1 MKKVFILFLVGCLLF
16 CTMSFVATASS
27 AETTDIEYYDDG
39 SYSVITI
46 EPVSSAK
53 GTVSKTKNSKYYNSN
68 DVLQWKATLTASFTY
83 NGSTASC
90 TSASAS
96 YTIYKD
102 SWSNTLSTAS
112 KSGAT
117 ATGNFTFKHYVL
129 GICTKTVNK
138 TLTLT
143 CDKNGKVT

>member
-1 MKKVFILFLVGCLLF
+1 MKKAIISFLVVCLLF
-16 CTMSFVATASS
+16 STMSLFVFASPD
-27 AETTDIEYYDDG
+27 ETTDIEYFNDG
-39 SYSVITI
+39 SYSIITLETI
-46 EPVSSAK
+46 SMTK
-53 GTVSKTKNSKYYNSN
+53 GTVSKSKSYKYYNSN
-68 DVLQWKATLTASFTY
+68 SILQWKATLTASFSY

-143 CDKNGKVT
+143 CDKNGNVT